1 MAITIAVVGLGLRGR
16 QWVDALRRTPGY
28 ELAAC
33 VDVEGTALQK
43 AAAALGI
50 PDGRC
55 FVRLEDALDDT
66 RPQAVIVASSIDN
79 HVLPSRTVLARRIPL
94 LVEKPFALTLREAR
108 SLAALAADA
117 GVPLVVG
124 QTYRY
129 TGMAQTLK
137 RFLGT
142 GALGR
147 TGLVVYQVYR
157 GNTYMRA
164 AVAALPHG
172 VLWETGVHHIDLLR
186 YVLGQDIIAVN
197 AESFSLPWSRLGPG
211 ASMHVWLTFGDG
223 TRGVLFLTYDSRPAS
238 SLRIVG
244 ERGTLIPWRRWLFLT
259 GQSRFPRVVGIA
271 PHLVPERAL
280 LAQLASAIETGETP
294 ECSATDNLR
303 TIAVLEACARS
314 AAERRTINPQ
324 DLLNEPP

>member
-33 VDVEGTALQK
+33 VDVEGTVLQK

-108 SLAALAADA
+108 AVLAMAPKILN
-117 GVPLVVG
+117 PL
-124 QTYRY
+124 RAPRSFLY

-137 RFLGT
+137 RF
-142 GALGR
+142 
-147 TGLVVYQVYR
+147 
-157 GNTYMRA
+157 
-164 AVAALPHG
+164 
-172 VLWETGVHHIDLLR
+172 
-186 YVLGQDIIAVN
+186 
-197 AESFSLPWSRLGPG
+197 
-211 ASMHVWLTFGDG
+211 
-223 TRGVLFLTYDSRPAS
+223 
-238 SLRIVG
+238 
-244 ERGTLIPWRRWLFLT
+244 
-259 GQSRFPRVVGIA
+259 
-271 PHLVPERAL
+271 
-280 LAQLASAIETGETP
+280 
-294 ECSATDNLR
+294 
-303 TIAVLEACARS
+303 
-314 AAERRTINPQ
+314 
-324 DLLNEPP
+324 

>member
-33 VDVEGTALQK
+33 VDVEGTVLQK

-172 VLWETGVHHIDLLR
+172 VLWETGVHHIDLR
-186 YVLGQDIIAVN
+186 RRCGSSASG
-197 AESFSLPWSRLGPG
+197 APCSPG
-211 ASMHVWLTFGDG
+211 AAGSSSPVRVGS
-223 TRGVLFLTYDSRPAS
+223 RGSWASPPILSPSEHCSRSWRAPS
-238 SLRIVG
+238 R
-244 ERGTLIPWRRWLFLT
+244 RGRL
-259 GQSRFPRVVGIA
+259 
-271 PHLVPERAL
+271 
-280 LAQLASAIETGETP
+280 
-294 ECSATDNLR
+294 
-303 TIAVLEACARS
+303 RS
-314 AAERRTINPQ
+314 AARRITS
-324 DLLNEPP
+324 EPWPF